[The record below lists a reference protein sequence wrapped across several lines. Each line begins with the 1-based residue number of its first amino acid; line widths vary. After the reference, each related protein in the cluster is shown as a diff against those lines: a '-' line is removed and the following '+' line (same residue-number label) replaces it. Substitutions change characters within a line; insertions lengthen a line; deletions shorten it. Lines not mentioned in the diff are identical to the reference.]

1 MGLRSLAVSCFW
13 LQALAV
19 LTSQPSGASGLAS
32 LPAASALG
40 DAAHQSF
47 RSLHPHHL
55 PSDLRVLRR
64 AATAAAASASLKGA
78 RNASVVLNAKV
89 DGNLT
94 TKNEPVKCTDYL
106 YRHPNTIECPEACP
120 FLRMEPD
127 GVCKFKCVPADQCG
141 ADDPLKS
148 FPDRDAMQ
156 CGPCTVAACQAC
168 GTSSRSCGVCQD
180 GYSLDDGVC
189 YDKSRWF
196 WRSFYFLCF
205 LGVVYVMM
213 YVVLLFLRPITNKE
227 VCNQAL
233 SFRTS
238 SRMHNPATGDEYPL
252 IRTDVCNSYVAGVGV
267 MLHFSWQWWTMIFS
281 LAVSVSLLAIGTYFG
296 KRPDILKHT
305 MEKGYFDSCNLK
317 VADQKGQ
324 IAKMEFFYFV
334 LVLVIYISST
344 AFAFWFAVRQ
354 RRLGAKVAAETT
366 TMQDYVLLA
375 SGLPKMSGTMKVEE
389 LLTEAFKKALEGVEA
404 EVVGVSP
411 CWDFRIIKGSV
422 EEQVT
427 FEIETL
433 ETETEARMIE
443 AGREDISPL
452 RSANT
457 SARGSPRDSVRRRML
472 DSEGPISKEF
482 RRLDEYLGIGGDVD
496 VDNDDIKPEDRKPR
510 ALKAMVEALYTT
522 GQAYVVLRTEAQ
534 RNRALTHLQ
543 ENPPKVFDKE
553 ITVVA
558 EDSEPETILWSNLG
572 TKSGEIVSNI
582 IVGCV
587 LLVIAVFL
595 LDIIFYFPSVAYLI
609 SVSNVV
615 GQTDGGLQGTI
626 LGLLVCA
633 CNQIVYFLIGL
644 IADRCG
650 FRSIDDHQRFYVV
663 GYTASVFI
671 NTLID
676 LCVVMLLAQ
685 GYTMEQAITSQI
697 SSDSSMSVKSIAEN
711 PAVQMTVY
719 LKFAEYIFPS
729 CLLIPFLAEPLL
741 SQFVFLLKKWI
752 VRSRPDVSVQQ
763 AEIQLACPPFDLAR
777 YGDILINVML
787 CCGTLAFTYRDLY
800 ILWVCLF
807 VSLVW
812 IYCWDKYR
820 FLRVSSRSVFV
831 SQALDIT
838 AHYLSSVPCAICAAC
853 LVFRLYGMKD
863 IEGNQFLS
871 KWFHVKDW
879 VESEAEKV
887 GRIVNRDTIM
897 LVISA
902 VIVLHIYVHTWALK
916 NLVPRWT
923 DVHDKHDEEVDY
935 QTTSEHI
942 PCNWFNANPI
952 HVLRSKYMF
961 EHKSP
966 VVAYVVGREY
976 LLQPVPELGC
986 YYDMADTLLA
996 RKQGGHDKVQETWSD
1011 QLGLVRDSFH
1021 ELKTDVLEKFG
1032 RPQSISGNSPD
1043 SPKSVDS
1050 AAKV

>member
-1 MGLRSLAVSCFW
+1 MGLRSLAVSCVW

-19 LTSQPSGASGLAS
+19 LTSQLSGASGLAS

-40 DAAHQSF
+40 DAAYQSF

-55 PSDLRVLRR
+55 PSDLHDL
-64 AATAAAASASLKGA
+64 AAAASASRKGA
-78 RNASVVLNAKV
+78 RNASVVPKV
-89 DGNLT
+89 DGNVT
-94 TKNEPVKCTDYL
+94 TEYEPVKCTDYL
-106 YRHPNTIECPEACP
+106 YRHPNTIECPAGCP

-127 GVCKFKCVPADQCG
+127 GVCKFTCVRADQCG

-156 CGPCTVAACQAC
+156 CGPCTVSACQAC
-168 GTSSRSCGVCQD
+168 GTSSNSCGVCQEGFILD
-180 GYSLDDGVC
+180 GGEC
-189 YDKSRWF
+189 HDKSRWF
-196 WRSFYFLCF
+196 WRSFYFVCF
-205 LGVVYVMM
+205 CGVVYGMM
-213 YVVLLFLRPITNKE
+213 YVVLVFLRPITNKE
-227 VCNQAL
+227 VCHQAL
-233 SFRTS
+233 SFRIA
-238 SRMHNPATGDEYPL
+238 SRMHNPATGEEYPL
-252 IRTDVCNSYVAGVGV
+252 IGTDVCNSYVAGVGV
-267 MLHFSWQWWTMIFS
+267 MLHFSWQWWMMIFS
-281 LAVSVSLLAIGTYFG
+281 LAVAVSLLAMGTVFG
-296 KRPDILKHT
+296 KRVALLKNT
-305 MEKGYFDSCNLK
+305 MEKNHFDSCNLK
-317 VADQKGQ
+317 VRDQKEQ
-324 IAKMEFFYFV
+324 VAKMEFFYFV
-334 LVLVIYISST
+334 LVLVIYITTT

-389 LLTEAFKKALEGVEA
+389 LLTEAFEKALEGVDA
-404 EVVGVSP
+404 EVVGISP
-411 CWDFRIIKGSV
+411 CWDFRIFKGSV
-422 EEQVT
+422 EEQVC
-427 FEIETL
+427 FEMELL

-443 AGREDISPL
+443 AGKEDITPL
-452 RSANT
+452 RSAKT
-457 SARGSPRDSVRRRML
+457 SARGSARDSSRRRML
-472 DSEGPISKEF
+472 DSDGPISKEF
-482 RRLDEYLGIGGDVD
+482 RRLDQYLGIRFDVD
-496 VDNDDIKPEDRKPR
+496 EDNDDIKPEDRKPR

-572 TKSGEIVSNI
+572 TKPGEIVSNI
-582 IVGCV
+582 IIGCV
-587 LLVIAVFL
+587 VLVIAVFL

-609 SVSNVV
+609 SVSSVV
-615 GQTDGGLQGTI
+615 GHSDGGLQGTI

-676 LCVVMLLAQ
+676 LCVVMLAQ

-719 LKFAEYIFPS
+719 LKFSEYIFPS
-729 CLLIPFLAEPLL
+729 CLLIPFLAEPLVCH
-741 SQFVFLLKKWI
+741 FVFQVKKWI

-800 ILWVCLF
+800 ILWICLF
-807 VSLVW
+807 VSLVM

-838 AHYLSSVPCAICAAC
+838 AQHLSSVPCAICAAC

-863 IEGNQFLS
+863 VEGNQFLA

-879 VESEAEKV
+879 VDSEAAKV
-887 GRIVNRDTIM
+887 GRLVNRDTIM
-897 LVISA
+897 LVISV

-916 NLVPRWT
+916 NLVPRWA
-923 DVHDKHDEEVDY
+923 DVVEKHDEEVDY

-942 PCNWFNANPI
+942 PCNWFNGNPI
-952 HVLRSKYMF
+952 HVLRSKYLF

-996 RKQGGHDKVQETWSD
+996 RKHGHHQKVHQTWSG
-1011 QLGLVRDSFH
+1011 QLGEVKDSFH
-1021 ELKTDVLEKFG
+1021 ELKTDVLEKIG
-1032 RPQSISGNSPD
+1032 RPRSISGNSPD
-1043 SPKSVDS
+1043 SPKSVDP